1 MRCKILTLSVLAE
14 LLFLNFKI
22 SLMKNTIKVAL
33 GFAAGGALILLNQLR
48 KRKQRQE
55 NQFMA
60 PDGNKYSKNEMY
72 RSAEGEIFRNGK
84 KLHFETPQLL
94 VNANNKI
101 DARLARI
108 VQSNDQNPNIRNVNY
123 HKRGV
128 RHH

>member
-1 MRCKILTLSVLAE
+1 
-14 LLFLNFKI
+14 
-22 SLMKNTIKVAL
+22 MKNTIKVAL

-101 DARLARI
+101 DARLAKI
-108 VQSNDQNPNIRNVNY
+108 VQFNDQNLNNRNVTY

>member
-1 MRCKILTLSVLAE
+1 
-14 LLFLNFKI
+14 
-22 SLMKNTIKVAL
+22 MKNTIKMAL

-48 KRKQRQE
+48 KRKQKEQ
-55 NQFMA
+55 NKFMA
-60 PDGNKYSKNEMY
+60 PDGNKYLKNEMY

-84 KLHFETPQLL
+84 KLYFETPQLL

-108 VQSNDQNPNIRNVNY
+108 VQSNDQNPNSRNVNY

>member
-108 VQSNDQNPNIRNVNY
+108 VQSNDQNPNSRNVNY